1 MAESTLTDERMEIL
15 MGRLLQVGVLAAASL
30 VATGG
35 VFYLL
40 HHGHQPATYSRFR
53 PESLTLRHPSRLLDQ
68 LRRSGPEAMVVL
80 GILVLLATPVC
91 RVIFAVV
98 SFAIERDR
106 LYVVISAI
114 VLAALLFGIF
124 HST

>member
-1 MAESTLTDERMEIL
+1 MLTDERMEIL
-15 MGRLLQVGVLAAASL
+15 MARLLQGGVLTAASL
-30 VATGG
+30 VALGG

-40 HHGHQPATYSRFR
+40 HHGHQPVAYRTFR
-53 PESLTLRHPSRLLDQ
+53 PEPLTLRHPSRLLDQ
-68 LRRSGPEAMVVL
+68 LRRSGPEAMLVL

-98 SFAIERDR
+98 SFAIEWDR
-106 LYVVISAI
+106 LYVVVSAI

-124 HST
+124 HGT

>member
-1 MAESTLTDERMEIL
+1 MESTLTDQRMETL

-30 VATGG
+30 VAMGG

-40 HHGHQPATYSRFR
+40 RHGQQPVAYATFL
-53 PESLTLRHPSRLLDQ
+53 PEPLPLRHPSRLLHQ
-68 LRRSGPEAMVVL
+68 LRRSGAQAMLVL

-106 LYVVISAI
+106 LYVVISGI
-114 VLAALLFGIF
+114 VLAVLLFGIF
-124 HST
+124 HAA

>member
-1 MAESTLTDERMEIL
+1 MEIL

-30 VATGG
+30 VALGG

-40 HHGHQPATYSRFR
+40 RHGQQPVAYARFR
-53 PESLTLRHPSRLLDQ
+53 PEPLTLRHPSRLLHQ
-68 LRRSGPEAMVVL
+68 LRRSGAQAMLVL

-106 LYVVISAI
+106 LYVVISGI
-114 VLAALLFGIF
+114 VLAVLLFGIF
-124 HST
+124 HAA